1 MSGSLW
7 KKRRAG
13 GFFCYLLFPIACF
26 LYTLLPSPRDALE
39 LLIKHKF
46 VLFWYTQREHLHYF
60 GVYTAAMGFTHIWC
74 YKWTKSKSKNWKTG
88 NLYYKTVAKNTCN
101 TAENAFKFLFVKAI
115 MCFASSAFGGKR
127 VIINNNYDGTKFNFP
142 SFNC

>member
-1 MSGSLW
+1 MLSLHIITFPQRYVETLRSNIN
-7 KKRRAG
+7 KKKHQ
-13 GFFCYLLFPIACF
+13 I
-26 LYTLLPSPRDALE
+26 
-39 LLIKHKF
+39 LIKHKF